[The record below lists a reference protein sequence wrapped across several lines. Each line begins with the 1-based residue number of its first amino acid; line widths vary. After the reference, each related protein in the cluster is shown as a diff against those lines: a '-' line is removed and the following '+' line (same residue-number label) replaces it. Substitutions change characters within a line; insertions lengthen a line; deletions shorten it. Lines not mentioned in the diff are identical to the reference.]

1 MKHRR
6 RREGLGGAMNPT
18 VQAFVVI
25 LIGLFVL
32 LALVVILSEVKWPMQ
47 WTKDVMRK
55 THAQAVF

>member
-1 MKHRR
+1 
-6 RREGLGGAMNPT
+6 MNPT